1 MNWNT
6 TEDFE
11 PVTVENINVMY
22 NQGYYKALL
31 DIRNEIEILT
41 NGFTE
46 LKSKK
51 KYVKLIQSMMK
62 LLTENSELTD
72 TFRRYG
78 GFRGCGDNLS
88 INMSTGEML
97 YKRKDI
103 RDVKG

>member
-1 MNWNT
+1 
-6 TEDFE
+6 
-11 PVTVENINVMY
+11 
-22 NQGYYKALL
+22 
-31 DIRNEIEILT
+31 
-41 NGFTE
+41 
-46 LKSKK
+46 
-51 KYVKLIQSMMK
+51 MMK

>member
-1 MNWNT
+1 MNWDT

-51 KYVKLIQSMMK
+51 ICKV
-62 LLTENSELTD
+62 NSEYD
-72 TFRRYG
+72 EV
-78 GFRGCGDNLS
+78 
-88 INMSTGEML
+88 IN
-97 YKRKDI
+97 
-103 RDVKG
+103 